1 MSPYEKAPYE
11 NAPYENAPY
20 ENTLHK
26 NTHQAQA
33 EPSPSWQLLLLSA
46 KSEQALEAGTAALV
60 RFLRA
65 SGAKQPGL
73 KTGRSG
79 VLADTSF
86 TLLAG
91 RELFDLRKA
100 LVCADIDHAIGLLAG
115 QAAGGQR
122 GGLLGMANTAK
133 NRPIV
138 FLFAEPDMN
147 DLHMAASL
155 FSSQPVFRA
164 AVERCLG
171 ALNGPGEQVLRA
183 WLLARFGAADNGAD
197 GLHAPYQTAF
207 APVACFVFGY
217 ALARLWQSF
226 GLHADAVSGDAA
238 GECVAAHLAGY
249 LSLADAL
256 YLVAARG
263 RALAYGVAQSL
274 ERIAPPPESESARIE
289 WLSAAGK
296 PIRGDELAGPGY
308 WLELVHAPPGAG
320 QAASA
325 LAHTANRVVLD
336 MVSGNIY
343 DPTHTPDS
351 TAQSFGGTRHADG
364 LLWLLTTLGTLAVAG
379 VKIDWK
385 TYFADKAVR
394 RIPLPTYCF
403 DAARHWFATPEQ
415 AQVGEPERQQR
426 QESERQQRQE
436 PEREQRQEPEPEQR
450 HEPERG
456 QRQALPPADIVVP
469 AGTAPG
475 RNGQVEKFLLET
487 CQQLLGIDSIG
498 LHDNVMRL
506 GMDSFNVMQL
516 SQRVEQAFK
525 LRIAPHHLFSR
536 PDIASV
542 AEKILALRPELGSGS
557 APTPAPPAKPTVP
570 PAHHSGETHADL
582 AEMVR
587 FVDNLSDQEVNRLL
601 QEMGAL
607 QGNEA

>member
-1 MSPYEKAPYE
+1 MSPYE

-20 ENTLHK
+20 ENAAHE
-26 NTHQAQA
+26 NAPQAQA
-33 EPSPSWQLLLLSA
+33 EASPSWQLLLLSA
-46 KSEQALEAGTAALV
+46 KSEQALESATGALI

-91 RELFDLRKA
+91 RELFELRKA
-100 LVCADIDHAIGLLAG
+100 LVCADTDHAIGLLAG
-115 QAAGGQR
+115 QAAGGHR
-122 GGLLGMANTAK
+122 GGLLSMANTAK

-171 ALNGPGEQVLRA
+171 ALNGPGEQAVRA

-197 GLHAPYQTAF
+197 GLHAPYQTQF

-238 GECVAAHLAGY
+238 GECVAAHLAGHV
-249 LSLADAL
+249 SLADAM
-256 YLVAARG
+256 YLAALRG
-263 RALAYGVAQSL
+263 RALAHGVVQSL
-274 ERIAPPPESESARIE
+274 QRIAPPPVSESARIE

-296 PIRGDELAGPGY
+296 SIGSDELAGPGY
-308 WLELVHAPPGAG
+308 WLELVHRLPGAG
-320 QAASA
+320 LAAQT
-325 LAHTANRVVLD
+325 LAHAANRVVLD

-343 DPTHTPDS
+343 DPAHAPDS
-351 TAQSFGGTRHADG
+351 QAQSFGGTQHADG
-364 LLWLLTTLGTLAVAG
+364 LLWLLTTLGALAVAG
-379 VKIDWK
+379 VKIDWQAH
-385 TYFADKAVR
+385 FADKAVR

-426 QESERQQRQE
+426 QEL
-436 PEREQRQEPEPEQR
+436 EREQRQEPELQQHQALEREQR
-450 HEPERG
+450 ST
-456 QRQALPPADIVVP
+456 LPPADIVVP
-469 AGTAPG
+469 AVTALG
-475 RNGQVEKFLLET
+475 RNEQVEKFLLET

-570 PAHHSGETHADL
+570 PARHSGETHADL